1 VILERGRRIVVEPLD
16 VFLTGVGRLSCERI
30 ESVHILG
37 YERHPVTGKPQVMDG
52 GGTQPLAARM
62 IGIQFLVA
70 AVRGAFPTGS
80 RHQSGGAHGVV
91 ARVEQ
96 LAGFQ
101 QHLDDVLV
109 DGVPGCFSRTPVKE
123 EDVHGEQQR
132 KEEREGRKG
141 GRKETVG
148 NRRKS

>member
-1 VILERGRRIVVEPLD
+1 
-16 VFLTGVGRLSCERI
+16 
-30 ESVHILG
+30 
-37 YERHPVTGKPQVMDG
+37 
-52 GGTQPLAARM
+52 M
-62 IGIQFLVA
+62 IGIEFLVA

-80 RHQSGGAHGVV
+80 RHQSGGAHGVM
-91 ARVEQ
+91 AGVEQ

-123 EDVHGEQQR
+123 EDVHWEG
-132 KEEREGRKG
+132 KEGKGEGRKG
-141 GRKETVG
+141 GEGKKLWEIVG